1 MLSERS
7 YLNSYL
13 ESQTY
18 IRTGDT
24 YHNLLA
30 CMSRK
35 DISNLI
41 IFDFLRYILWSFFIS
56 LSIKKSIFLG
66 GNVCNGRY
74 HWGKK
79 FLSMHIHTNIFE
91 EKWLSCSSKYIFL
104 EKKNIKKFSRVENH
118 QKKKNHP
125 LYQVQLWIM
134 SIPLLDQELLVSMF
148 IQFIHS
154 TTYKK

>member
-1 MLSERS
+1 MLGPHRS
-7 YLNSYL
+7 SLALMVLS
-13 ESQTY
+13 S
-18 IRTGDT
+18 IDT
-24 YHNLLA
+24 LLA

-79 FLSMHIHTNIFE
+79 FLSMHIHTKGYILRKNDSLVVVSIF
-91 EKWLSCSSKYIFL
+91 FL
-104 EKKNIKKFSRVENH
+104 KKKNIEKFSRVENH

-154 TTYKK
+154 TNYKKYEPK

>member
-1 MLSERS
+1 MLGPHRS
-7 YLNSYL
+7 SLALMVLS
-13 ESQTY
+13 S
-18 IRTGDT
+18 IDT
-24 YHNLLA
+24 LLA

-79 FLSMHIHTNIFE
+79 FLSMHIHTKGYILRKNDSLVVVSIF
-91 EKWLSCSSKYIFL
+91 FL
-104 EKKNIKKFSRVENH
+104 
-118 QKKKNHP
+118 KKKILKNFLGWKTIRRRKIILSIKYSFELCQFH
-125 LYQVQLWIM
+125 YWIRN
-134 SIPLLDQELLVSMF
+134 
-148 IQFIHS
+148 
-154 TTYKK
+154 YW